1 MNSSP
6 RQLKR
11 EVNVKRS
18 RTTPVWTFDSKRRT
32 LVLHKAISVKPF
44 VVRLDRCQTSA
55 GALRWIME
63 VAEQDWATDHVI
75 ASLVREFDRLLY
87 PLANL
92 CPSGKEDGPI
102 NVKKVIREQLDLVQ

>member
-1 MNSSP
+1 MNRTSRVSS
-6 RQLKR
+6 
-11 EVNVKRS
+11 
-18 RTTPVWTFDSKRRT
+18 WIFDPKHRT
-32 LVLHKAISVKPF
+32 LTHRASNGAKPY

-63 VAEQDWATDHVI
+63 VAEQDWATDRVI
-75 ASLVREFDRLLY
+75 ASLVREFSRLLY

-102 NVKKVIREQLDLVQ
+102 NVRKVIREQLDLVK